1 MLQSILGFHPQ
12 SKGQYII
19 SCVSYIQCLI
29 AHWIFVGSMI
39 HTWEYCSL
47 LSNDSEGLQF
57 WLGPRVD
64 PDYRNSDTWVT
75 LLGKFNVLEVD
86 KMILWS
92 LGNLQVE
99 NTAQIISILYV
110 QGAEGIM
117 YYLKNS
123 SWHARDGASHQRTSS
138 DHVPWMP
145 IMAHIVSEAIHHT
158 IKVGHLGSVSKQAQR
173 SQRICKNS
181 PDFHDTYQSRRD
193 AFPWLIPKDRMVA
206 VPYDQLTNKTRKT
219 WLWFLGSDPSGMRVW
234 VIPSNKTSKPAKVI
248 AEGMNN
254 LEQMIKKERWWVL
267 VVTSGLADQQSYT
280 I

>member
-29 AHWIFVGSMI
+29 AHWIFVGSVI
-39 HTWEYCSL
+39 HTWEYCS
-47 LSNDSEGLQF
+47 DSFIKWFWRLTVLTRAQSRSRLQ
-57 WLGPRVD
+57 
-64 PDYRNSDTWVT
+64 YKNSDTWVT

-86 KMILWS
+86 KIILWS

-158 IKVGHLGSVSKQAQR
+158 IKVGHLGSVSKQAQS

-181 PDFHDTYQSRRD
+181 PDFHDTYQSWTD
-193 AFPWLIPKDRMVA
+193 AFPWLIPKELMVA
-206 VPYDQLTNKTRKT
+206 VPYDQLTKQGKHDFDSWAQTLQGWEFGSSHQTRH
-219 WLWFLGSDPSGMRVW
+219 L
-234 VIPSNKTSKPAKVI
+234 N
-248 AEGMNN
+248 
-254 LEQMIKKERWWVL
+254 
-267 VVTSGLADQQSYT
+267 QQKW
-280 I
+280 